1 MSGIRKLKG
10 GLMDEDLD
18 ERDAMYRDTLYIHT
32 WSFIAAQ
39 MEGRPVVDQCVV
51 YASESEPHV
60 HILDKGAFVNPRN
73 VLIFQPD
80 EEVAFEAYEIGEPLG
95 MKVIRGE
102 FEEIYLECRR
112 RAGLMFFETGSP
124 APERVGQ
131 LRHIITQVLDTRA
144 LLAVFIPKPTEE
156 ELDHAVAYMKRV
168 HTYDYEGKA
177 LEKAFTRGGVEEVNY
192 LLNAVGMNGLPEDVF
207 TALSEKSRTLSIN
220 GLVDMY
226 HPAVHASIEAK
237 RRDSPWVLY
246 ARALRET
253 VWDEIGMAY
262 RIGVQGIIY
271 SEVISAGV
279 LLFDVTRFGSSKQA
293 QKQRKTAAQLVMR
306 LFNIDTSI
314 DQKEETKNHGTISN
328 AVRRRFAD
336 LHELQ
341 CNALRREAGLGV
353 ELHAPEDVA
362 GLGDDEVHR
371 GGSGPRSPHR

>member
-1 MSGIRKLKG
+1 
-10 GLMDEDLD
+10 MDEDLD
-18 ERDAMYRDTLYIHT
+18 ERDAMYRDTLYIHA
-32 WSFIAAQ
+32 WSVMAAQ
-39 MEGRPVVDQCVV
+39 LEGRPVVDQCVI
-51 YASESEPHV
+51 YATESEPHI
-60 HILDKGAFVNPRN
+60 HILDTSKFVSPRN
-73 VLIFQPD
+73 VLVFQPN
-80 EEVAFEAYEIGEPLG
+80 EEVAFEAYEMGEPLG

-124 APERVGQ
+124 APERISQ
-131 LRHIITQVLDTRA
+131 LRHIITQILETRA
-144 LLAVFIPKPTEE
+144 LLAVFIPAPTEE

-177 LEKAFTRGGVEEVNY
+177 LEKAFARGGVEEVNH

-207 TALSEKSRTLSIN
+207 TALSVKSRTLSIN

-237 RRDSPWVLY
+237 RRTSPWVLY
-246 ARALRET
+246 ARALREM
-253 VWDEIGMAY
+253 VWDEIGMSY

-279 LLFDVTRFGSSKQA
+279 LIFDVTRFTSAKQA
-293 QKQRKTAAQLVMR
+293 QKQRKTISQLVMR
-306 LFNIDTSI
+306 QFNVDTSI
-314 DQKEETKNHGTISN
+314 EQKEESNHGTISN
-328 AVRRRFAD
+328 AIRRRFAD

-341 CNALRREAGLGV
+341 CNALRSEAGLGV
-353 ELHAPEDVA
+353 ELHAHQDVE

-371 GGSGPRSPHR
+371 GGSGTGSPHR